1 MFEVLQPTKE
11 SFAARSFICSDAT
24 AAAFREDVKEG
35 CFERKATYQ
44 RKAAT
49 YKRKATTEEKLEPKK
64 YTKYQIKKNK
74 NTIVQMTLLSEKTGK
89 KEALKE
95 RHLQTKN
102 RKLPKKS

>member
-1 MFEVLQPTKE
+1 MQPTKE

-44 RKAAT
+44 RKATT

-64 YTKYQIKKNK
+64 EPNKEKQKHNRSDDTAFREDVKEGRFESKATTK
-74 NTIVQMTLLSEKTGK
+74 T
-89 KEALKE
+89 
-95 RHLQTKN
+95 TKN